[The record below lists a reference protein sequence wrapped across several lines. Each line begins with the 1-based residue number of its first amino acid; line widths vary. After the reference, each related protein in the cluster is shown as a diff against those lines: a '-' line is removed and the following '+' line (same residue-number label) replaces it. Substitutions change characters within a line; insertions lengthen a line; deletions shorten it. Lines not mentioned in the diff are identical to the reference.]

1 MQDIRIALAQITCPV
16 GQLAQNL
23 EKHRQYTRRAAEA
36 GARLIAFSEASLT
49 GYPAGA
55 DVPHEL
61 AQPLDGEVCRSL
73 VALSAETK
81 LLILAGLVERDR
93 SGVLYNTV
101 VVAAPHGLVGGYRKA
116 HVSCTEIHRF
126 NEGDE
131 FLTFS
136 WRGTTFGV
144 QICYDMHFA
153 EMTRCLA
160 LRGAEVIL
168 ALYASPDPC
177 TPEGHAAK
185 RSRWLKYLP
194 ARAFDNSVFVVAV
207 NQVGSSGPLEY
218 PGNSIVFDPTGEIM
232 AEATPMKEDLL
243 IVDLTAAGLLAK
255 RHEALQFFT
264 QFRRPELYGE
274 LLRPSRAPI
283 VPGSDSRTAE

>member
-1 MQDIRIALAQITCPV
+1 MHDIRVALAQITCPV
-16 GQLAQNL
+16 GQLAENL
-23 EKHRQYTRRAAEA
+23 EKHRQYARRAAQA
-36 GARLIAFSEASLT
+36 GARLVCFSEGSLT

-55 DVPHEL
+55 EVPFEL
-61 AQPLDGEVCRSL
+61 AQPLDGELCQQL

-81 LLILAGLVERDR
+81 AAILAGLVERDR

-101 VVAAPHGLVGGYRKA
+101 VVAGPEGLIGGYRKV

-131 FLTFS
+131 FLTFD
-136 WRGTTFGV
+136 WCGTTFGV

-160 LRGAEVIL
+160 LRGGEVIL

-194 ARAFDNSVFVVAV
+194 ARAFDNSVYVVAV
-207 NQVGSSGPLEY
+207 NQVGNSGPLDY
-218 PGNSIVFDPTGEIM
+218 PGNTIVINPLGEIM
-232 AEATPMKEDLL
+232 AEAKPMVEDLL
-243 IVDLTAAGLLAK
+243 LLDLTAAGLEAK
-255 RHEALQFFT
+255 RSEALQFFT
-264 QFRRPELYGE
+264 QFRRPELYGD
-274 LLRPSRAPI
+274 LVRPSRAAI
-283 VPGSDSRTAE
+283 E

>member
-1 MQDIRIALAQITCPV
+1 MQDIRVALGQITCPV
-16 GQLAQNL
+16 GQLRENL
-23 EKHRQYTRRAAEA
+23 EKHRQYTRRAAAA
-36 GARLIAFSEASLT
+36 GAKLICFSEGSLT
-49 GYPAGA
+49 GYPAG
-55 DVPHEL
+55 DGVPHEL
-61 AQPLDGEVCRSL
+61 AQPLNGELGQAL
-73 VALSAETK
+73 VELSAETQV
-81 LLILAGLVERDR
+81 LILAGLVERDR

-101 VVAAPHGLVGGYRKA
+101 VVAAPQGLIGGYRKA

-136 WRGTTFGV
+136 WAGTTFGV

-177 TPEGHAAK
+177 TPQGHAAK
-185 RSRWLKYLP
+185 RTRWLKYMP
-194 ARAFDNSVFVVAV
+194 ARAFDNSVYVVAV
-207 NQVGSSGPLEY
+207 NQVASSGPLEY
-218 PGNSIVFDPTGEIM
+218 PGNSIVFDPSGEILT
-232 AEATPMKEDLL
+232 EARPMVEDLL
-243 IVDLTAAGLLAK
+243 VVDLTQAGLQAK
-255 RHEALQFFT
+255 RREALQFFT

-274 LLRPSRAPI
+274 LLRPSRAAI
-283 VPGSDSRTAE
+283 D

>member
-1 MQDIRIALAQITCPV
+1 MEDIRVALAQINCPV
-16 GQLAQNL
+16 GKLTENL
-23 EKHRQYTRRAAEA
+23 EKHRQYTRRAAQA
-36 GARLIAFSEASLT
+36 GARLVCFSEGSLT
-49 GYPAGA
+49 GYPSG
-55 DVPHEL
+55 DGVPHEL
-61 AQPLDGEVCRSL
+61 AQPLNGELGRAL
-73 VALSAETK
+73 VGLCAETK
-81 LLILAGLVERDR
+81 VCVLAGLVERDR

-101 VVAAPHGLVGGYRKA
+101 VVAGTDGLIGGYRKA

-136 WRGTTFGV
+136 WGGTAFGV

-177 TPEGHAAK
+177 TPQGHAAK

-194 ARAFDNSVFVVAV
+194 ARAFDNSVYVVAV
-207 NQVGSSGPLEY
+207 NQVGSSGPLDY
-218 PGNSIVFDPTGEIM
+218 PGNTIVFNPLGEIM
-232 AEATPMKEDLL
+232 AEAKPMVEDLVVL
-243 IVDLTAAGLLAK
+243 DLTAAGLHEK
-255 RHEALQFFT
+255 RREALQFFT
-264 QFRRPELYGE
+264 QFRRPELYAE
-274 LLRPSRAPI
+274 LLQPSRVVI
-283 VPGSDSRTAE
+283 E